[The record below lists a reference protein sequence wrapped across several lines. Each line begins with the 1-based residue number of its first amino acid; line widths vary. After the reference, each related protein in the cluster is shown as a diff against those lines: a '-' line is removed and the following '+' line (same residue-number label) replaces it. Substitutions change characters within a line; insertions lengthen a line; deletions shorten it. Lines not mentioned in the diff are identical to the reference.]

1 MNLFEKLG
9 YVKES
14 ALGER
19 VEDVTL
25 TLQNKLDNLI
35 TENKKLKKDLGDA
48 REKFGEASIKIDVLE
63 ERIEDSRDLARKEIE
78 LRDND
83 AVLSAVKEGLDRREV
98 NIAERLRAVEE
109 EETDKYQ
116 EGYADGV
123 ADGLRKAHEIT
134 RKDREDAMKVAMV
147 AAASHTLADTVR
159 YTGDSSVH
167 L

>member
-9 YVKES
+9 YVKIETS
-14 ALGER
+14 AQMHKIE
-19 VEDVTL
+19 
-25 TLQNKLDNLI
+25 NLI
-35 TENKKLKKDLGDA
+35 VENKKLKKDLGNT
-48 REKFGEASIKIDVLE
+48 REKLGEATVKIDVLE

-78 LRDND
+78 LRDNE
-83 AVLSAVKEGLDRREV
+83 AVLSAVKKGLDKRES

-109 EETDKYQ
+109 EETNKYQ

-134 RKDREDAMKVAMV
+134 EKDRENAIKVAMV
-147 AAASHTLADTVR
+147 AAGSHSLADTVR